1 MSRRKSKKKSKVAS
15 IDVEVV
21 VLIISSI
28 ISAILIYGNQGNI
41 GQTLNNVLG
50 GIIGWIKYLVPIALF
65 LMAIYLVC
73 EDKEYMT
80 KKFFQTILILTCI
93 AVILTI
99 IQIPN
104 ESLKNG
110 EYWDVVASGYTFGT
124 QNKGGGA
131 YGTIIATPLVKLIGI
146 PCTIILIIGIGL
158 TMAVF
163 ILGLKPSEMLA
174 DAVEKTKENY

>member
-1 MSRRKSKKKSKVAS
+1 MSRKRSKKKNKVAS
-15 IDVEVV
+15 IDIEVI

-80 KKFFQTILILTCI
+80 KKFFQKSALVLTH
-93 AVILTI
+93 
-99 IQIPN
+99 QF
-104 ESLKNG
+104 SLN
-110 EYWDVVASGYTFGT
+110 F
-124 QNKGGGA
+124 
-131 YGTIIATPLVKLIGI
+131 KLSWKTCNIF
-146 PCTIILIIGIGL
+146 PCS
-158 TMAVF
+158 A
-163 ILGLKPSEMLA
+163 KPT
-174 DAVEKTKENY
+174 TKKKSSRCSTSSTWRTR